1 MAFSNVK
8 ATEAPV
14 PETAGIGGL
23 MKLYGYF
30 RSSASYRVR
39 IALSLKGLDYELQ
52 PVHLRRN
59 EQRAPEFLEQNPQG
73 LVPAL
78 EHDGAVLAQS
88 LAIIEYLEER
98 VPDPALLPTAAVDR
112 AWVRALAQIVACDIH
127 PINNLRIL
135 QYLEKDLALDD
146 EARAAW
152 ARRWIDDGFAA
163 MEAMLKNDPRTGDH
177 CFGNQPTLAD
187 VCLVPQVFNSQRF
200 NVDLTRYPTL
210 ARIHENCMRLP
221 AFADQAPERQPDAE

>member
-1 MAFSNVK
+1 
-8 ATEAPV
+8 
-14 PETAGIGGL
+14 

-39 IALSLKGLDYELQ
+39 IALSLKGLDYDLQ

-59 EQRAPEFLEQNPQG
+59 EQRAPEFLERNPQG

-98 VPDPALLPTAAVDR
+98 FPEPPLLPAAPADR
-112 AWVRALAQIVACDIH
+112 AWVRALAQIVACDVH

-135 QYLEKDLALDD
+135 QYLEKDLGLDD

-152 ARRWIDDGFAA
+152 ARRWIDHGFAA
-163 MEAMLKNDPRTGDH
+163 MEAMLKDDPRAGNH
-177 CFGNQPTLAD
+177 CFGNRPTLAD
-187 VCLVPQVFNSQRF
+187 VCLVPQVVNSRRF
-200 NVDLTRYPTL
+200 DVDMARYPAL
-210 ARIHENCMRLP
+210 ARVHENCMRLP

>member
-1 MAFSNVK
+1 
-8 ATEAPV
+8 
-14 PETAGIGGL
+14 

-39 IALSLKGLDYELQ
+39 IALSLKGLGYDLQ

-59 EQRAPEFLEQNPQG
+59 EQRAPEFLERNPQG

-78 EHDGAVLAQS
+78 EHDDAVLAQS
-88 LAIIEYLEER
+88 LAIVEYLEER
-98 VPDPALLPTAAVDR
+98 FPEPPLLPASPADR

-127 PINNLRIL
+127 PINNLRVL
-135 QYLEKDLALDD
+135 QYLENELALDD
-146 EARAAW
+146 GARTAW

-163 MEAMLKNDPRTGDH
+163 MEAMLGDDPRTGDH

-187 VCLVPQVFNSQRF
+187 ICLVPQVFNTQRF
-200 NVDLTRYPTL
+200 GVDMTRYPTL

>member
-1 MAFSNVK
+1 
-8 ATEAPV
+8 
-14 PETAGIGGL
+14 

-39 IALSLKGLDYELQ
+39 IALSLKGLGYDLQ

-59 EQRAPEFLEQNPQG
+59 EQRAPEFLERNPQG

-78 EHDGAVLAQS
+78 EHDDAVLAQS

-98 VPDPALLPTAAVDR
+98 FPEPPLLPASPADR
-112 AWVRALAQIVACDIH
+112 ARVRALAQIVACDIH
-127 PINNLRIL
+127 PINNLRVL
-135 QYLEKDLALDD
+135 QYLENELALDD
-146 EARAAW
+146 GARTAW
-152 ARRWIDDGFAA
+152 ARRWIDEGFAA
-163 MEAMLKNDPRTGDH
+163 MEAMLGDDPRTGDH

-187 VCLVPQVFNSQRF
+187 ICLVPQVFNSQRF
-200 NVDLTRYPTL
+200 GVDMTRYPTL

>member
-1 MAFSNVK
+1 
-8 ATEAPV
+8 
-14 PETAGIGGL
+14 

-39 IALSLKGLDYELQ
+39 ITLSLKGLGYDLQ

-59 EQRAPEFLEQNPQG
+59 EQRAPEFLERNPQG

-78 EHDGAVLAQS
+78 EHDDAVLAQS

-98 VPDPALLPTAAVDR
+98 FPEPPLLPASPADR

-127 PINNLRIL
+127 PINNLRVL
-135 QYLEKDLALDD
+135 QYLENELALDD
-146 EARAAW
+146 GARTAW

-163 MEAMLKNDPRTGDH
+163 MEAMLGDDPRTGDH

-187 VCLVPQVFNSQRF
+187 ICLVPQVFNSQRF
-200 NVDLTRYPTL
+200 GVDMTRYPTL

>member
-1 MAFSNVK
+1 
-8 ATEAPV
+8 
-14 PETAGIGGL
+14 

-39 IALSLKGLDYELQ
+39 IALSLKGLGYDLQ

-59 EQRAPEFLEQNPQG
+59 EQRAPEFLERNPQG

-78 EHDGAVLAQS
+78 EHDDAVLAQS

-98 VPDPALLPTAAVDR
+98 FPEPPLLPASPADR
-112 AWVRALAQIVACDIH
+112 ARVRALAQIVACDIH
-127 PINNLRIL
+127 PINNLRVL
-135 QYLEKDLALDD
+135 QYLENELALDD
-146 EARAAW
+146 GARTAW
-152 ARRWIDDGFAA
+152 ARRWIDEGFAA
-163 MEAMLKNDPRTGDH
+163 MEAMLGDDPRTGDH
-177 CFGNQPTLAD
+177 CFGNKPTLAD
-187 VCLVPQVFNSQRF
+187 ICLVPQVFNSQRF
-200 NVDLTRYPTL
+200 GVDMTRHPTL

>member
-1 MAFSNVK
+1 
-8 ATEAPV
+8 
-14 PETAGIGGL
+14 

-39 IALSLKGLDYELQ
+39 IALSLKGLAYDLQ
-52 PVHLRRN
+52 PVHLRRD
-59 EQRAPEFLEQNPQG
+59 EQRAPAFLERNPQG

-78 EHDGAVLAQS
+78 EDGGTVLAQS
-88 LAIIEYLEER
+88 LAIIEYLEET
-98 VPDPALLPTAAVDR
+98 VPEPPLLPAAPADR

-127 PINNLRIL
+127 PINNLRVL
-135 QYLEKDLALDD
+135 QYLEKELALDD

-152 ARRWIDDGFAA
+152 ARRWIDEGFTA
-163 MEAMLKNDPRTGDH
+163 MEAMLENDTRPGDH

-187 VCLVPQVFNSQRF
+187 ICLVPQIFNSRRVG
-200 NVDLTRYPTL
+200 VDLSRYPTL
-210 ARIHENCMRLP
+210 ARIHENCMRNP

>member
-1 MAFSNVK
+1 
-8 ATEAPV
+8 
-14 PETAGIGGL
+14 

-39 IALSLKGLDYELQ
+39 IALSLKGLGYDLQ

-59 EQRAPEFLEQNPQG
+59 EQRAPEFLERNPQG

-78 EHDGAVLAQS
+78 EHDDAVLAQS

-98 VPDPALLPTAAVDR
+98 FPEPPLLPASPADR

-127 PINNLRIL
+127 PINNLRVL
-135 QYLEKDLALDD
+135 QYLENELALDD
-146 EARAAW
+146 GARTAW

-163 MEAMLKNDPRTGDH
+163 MEAMLGDDPRTGDH
-177 CFGNQPTLAD
+177 CFGNKPTLAD
-187 VCLVPQVFNSQRF
+187 ICLVPQVFNSQRF
-200 NVDLTRYPTL
+200 GVDMTRYPTL